1 MRLVAG
7 EAFAVL
13 DWLMLHAGSSQPLFE
28 VIMAFETKLSVRFHQ
43 HRFLIRTV
51 GVMTGETVA
60 ILGRLMF
67 YFGLL
72 QEIVMASEAKL
83 GPFFDQQFLVR
94 RFMRLVAA

>member
-7 EAFAVL
+7 EGFAVFV
-13 DWLMLHAGSSQPLFE
+13 WLLVQAGSAHALFQ
-28 VIMAFETKLSVRFHQ
+28 VIIGIDTKLFVRFHQ
-43 HRFLIRTV
+43 HRFLIRPV